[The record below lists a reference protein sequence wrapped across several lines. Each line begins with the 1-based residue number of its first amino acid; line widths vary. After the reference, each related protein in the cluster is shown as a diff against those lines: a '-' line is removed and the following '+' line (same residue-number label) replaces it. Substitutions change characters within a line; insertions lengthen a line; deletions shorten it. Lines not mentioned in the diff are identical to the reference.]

1 MRVIGSSS
9 LSEGLSLATSK
20 MHKSGYFSAAYS
32 LLFLSF
38 FLEYRDDVNHSF
50 TSQYPFQPKIVGDT
64 LKSVKFGKRKE
75 VKVEWRG
82 ERDRQEEKRNE

>member
-1 MRVIGSSS
+1 MAALLYLKACPLLLPKCIKA
-9 LSEGLSLATSK
+9 ATFQLLIP
-20 MHKSGYFSAAYS
+20 FSF
-32 LLFLSF
+32 FLSF